1 MIFFS
6 SKSFENKIIFFKPS
20 GASQASTSKVS
31 KSPTSPDGFSG
42 WTEEETSVAALNAS
56 LTSASIRCSR
66 SLLNEG
72 FWEDD
77 DWLDDV
83 IES

>member
-1 MIFFS
+1 M
-6 SKSFENKIIFFKPS
+6 KPETPKRTRLANDVKLAIIEAAKKKGCEAP
-20 GASQASTSKVS
+20 
-31 KSPTSPDGFSG
+31 PSPDQFTG

-56 LTSASIRCSR
+56 LTSATIRCSR

-77 DWLDDV
+77 DFNDMT
-83 IES
+83 S

>member
-1 MIFFS
+1 MDPVENENVLTNCQVWPQPRNFS
-6 SKSFENKIIFFKPS
+6 LRMLSKGPS
-20 GASQASTSKVS
+20 PA
-31 KSPTSPDGFSG
+31 
-42 WTEEETSVAALNAS
+42 SVAALNAS

-77 DWLDDV
+77 DFNDMT
-83 IES
+83 S